1 MAGKIIQL
9 QSKEITTATS
19 TVSLI
24 GIDDSSTHIVTFN
37 NLKTSNNTKNPRFRV
52 TKASD
57 DSADDTANYDFAT
70 RSFRTD
76 TGYNNGANVDN
87 TSFSIGNIGTG
98 TEEVANG
105 IIYLYQFADASHY
118 SYQRIECNYRHSTN
132 SVLFAQFGGGVHTVN
147 QANNG
152 VSFFEGGG
160 DTITGVFSLYKVVA
174 L

>member
-76 TGYNNGANVDN
+76 TGFNNGANVDN

-152 VSFFEGGG
+152 IQFLEGGG